1 MSDWDGSCIVSC
13 VRSKNTYS
21 YKYYIQC
28 CALSLFYLYFFAI
41 SRRFIFLHNFFI
53 CLVSAATDFVL
64 PLPPTPSFIEELHDI
79 TLVWNYTLD
88 GTVILAS
95 FLLNTGGGIKE
106 IARKQNGMT
115 TVIPSFQGRFSANV
129 TNTQA
134 WLKIVGVQRTDDGK
148 YEFELTPSTIGKRLQ
163 HEVTVVVKCKLIR
176 K

>member
-1 MSDWDGSCIVSC
+1 M
-13 VRSKNTYS
+13 
-21 YKYYIQC
+21 
-28 CALSLFYLYFFAI
+28 
-41 SRRFIFLHNFFI
+41 
-53 CLVSAATDFVL
+53 SAATDFVL

-95 FLLNTGGGIKE
+95 FLRNTGGGIRE

-148 YEFELTPSTIGKRLQ
+148 YEFALTPSTIGKRLQ
-163 HEVTVVVKCKLIR
+163 HEVTVVVKCKLIHR
-176 K
+176 YYGLFCYQHLTYNQLHVKQQQTHTQC

>member
-1 MSDWDGSCIVSC
+1 M
-13 VRSKNTYS
+13 
-21 YKYYIQC
+21 
-28 CALSLFYLYFFAI
+28 
-41 SRRFIFLHNFFI
+41 
-53 CLVSAATDFVL
+53 SAATDFVL

-95 FLLNTGGGIKE
+95 FLRNTGGGIKE

-115 TVIPSFQGRFSANV
+115 TVIPSFQGRLSANV

-163 HEVTVVVKCKLIR
+163 HEVTVVVKCKWIR

>member
-13 VRSKNTYS
+13 VARIPIVTNTIYS
-21 YKYYIQC
+21 VV
-28 CALSLFYLYFFAI
+28 LYLYFICIFFAI
-41 SRRFIFLHNFFI
+41 SHRFIFLHNFFI

-95 FLLNTGGGIKE
+95 FLRNTGGGIKE

-163 HEVTVVVKCKLIR
+163 HEVTVVVKCK
-176 K
+176 